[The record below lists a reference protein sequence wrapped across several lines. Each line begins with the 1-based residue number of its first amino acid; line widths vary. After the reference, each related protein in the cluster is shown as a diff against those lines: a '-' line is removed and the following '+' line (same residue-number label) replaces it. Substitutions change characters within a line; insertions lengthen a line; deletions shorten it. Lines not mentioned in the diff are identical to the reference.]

1 MKIPYSLEVKNKNI
15 INLESIKT
23 YNLKNETNESTVIHN
38 LNYKYPYSGTVEV
51 LPTGD
56 RLFRILIKSD
66 NAKKMSFK
74 IINLEFK
81 LGLYLH
87 IYNENYNTILGPY
100 SVEVNKLNELL
111 TPEISGD
118 KIVLEYYIPRRFC
131 GCNAATR
138 ANLDIKSVTISYKN
152 QNVSAL
158 SKANINL
165 LKEGWNIISIINETF
180 NNIDYSN
187 STIDEN
193 LIFKFDAKNKSYV
206 HINGKNLEKDVGYW
220 IFSKQNNGYIN
231 FN

>member
-15 INLESIKT
+15 KNLESIET
-23 YNLKNETNESTVIHN
+23 YNLKNEKNESIIVHN
-38 LNYKYPYSGTVEV
+38 LNYKYPYSGTVEI

-56 RLFRILIKSD
+56 RLFRILVKSK

-87 IYNENYNTILGPY
+87 IYNENYNNILGPY
-100 SVEVNKLNELL
+100 SVEVNKLNELV

-118 KIVLEYYIPRRFC
+118 SIVLEYYIPRRFC

-138 ANLDIKSVTISYKN
+138 ANLDIKNVTISY
-152 QNVSAL
+152 QNMTAL
-158 SKANINL
+158 SKSNINAL
-165 LKEGWNIISIINETF
+165 NEGWNLISIINEEY

-187 STIDEN
+187 STIDEK

-206 HINGKNLEKDVGYW
+206 SVSGEQLEKDVGYW
-220 IFSKQNNGYIN
+220 IFSKKENGYIN
-231 FN
+231 FKL